1 MSPKSRQ
8 ALMLLAA
15 ALALGGAADLLGRT
29 LLERVALASWM
40 VLALAVGAI
49 LVKARVVRVPPASY
63 GLAIAALLFV
73 FALIGR
79 DAEPLF
85 ALNLL
90 AALACV
96 VLAAPRASPAE
107 LGSAGVADFV
117 RAAVDSAA
125 NSLAGVLP
133 AAAMDVEWHAIGGGR
148 RTRSLLAAGAGLL
161 AVIPVLV
168 LFGNLFS
175 QADPLFERTM
185 RWVLYLNLDAIAPHV
200 VTIGV
205 ATWVTAGFLRWA
217 FVRPPYARP
226 AVSKTAGVGIAA
238 IGTATGAVAL
248 LFLLFVALQARY
260 LFGGDALVRGPTVLS
275 YAEYARRGFFELA
288 WVAGLSL
295 PLLLLAEWLLDKTD
309 SRGVRAFRA
318 LAAVVLALL
327 CVIVASAL
335 FRMRLYVSAYGLT
348 EARLYV
354 TAFMLWLTVVF
365 IWFAATVLRGRRPR
379 FAAGAVGASLASI
392 VMLNL
397 LNPDAVI
404 ARSNLAR
411 VGGSAR
417 FDAAYVGGLSADALP
432 VVFAALPSLPAGEQC
447 ALRRG
452 LRERWKGNRAD
463 RDWNLARVRARDEIA
478 EARRPPGGD
487 CPAPAPEKPASAP
500 S

>member
-8 ALMLLAA
+8 ALVLLAA

-29 LLERVALASWM
+29 LPDRAGLASWIA
-40 VLALAVGAI
+40 LALAVGAM
-49 LVKARVVRVPPASY
+49 LVRAGVVRVPRESF
-63 GLAIAALLFV
+63 GLGAAALLFTC
-73 FALIGR
+73 ALIGR

-96 VLAAPRASPAE
+96 VLAAPRARPAG
-107 LGSAGVADFV
+107 LGSDGVTDYV

-133 AAAMDVEWHAIGGGR
+133 AAAMDIEWHAIGGGR

-185 RWVLYLNLDAIAPHV
+185 RWVLYFNLDAIAPHL

-217 FVRPPYARP
+217 FVRRPYTTP
-226 AVSKTAGVGIAA
+226 AVPTAPRVGIAA
-238 IGTATGAVAL
+238 VGTATGAVAL
-248 LFLLFVALQARY
+248 LFLLFVVLQARY

-295 PLLLLAEWLLDKTD
+295 PLLLFAEWLLDKD
-309 SRGVRAFRA
+309 DRRGMSTFRA
-318 LAAVVLALL
+318 LAAVVVALL
-327 CVIVASAL
+327 GVIVASAL
-335 FRMRLYVSAYGLT
+335 FRMRLYVAAYGLT

-354 TAFMLWLTVVF
+354 TVFMLWLTVVF
-365 IWFAATVLRGRRPR
+365 AWFAATVLRGRRPR
-379 FAAGAVGASLASI
+379 FAAGAVGAALAS
-392 VMLNL
+392 VLMLNVI
-397 LNPDAVI
+397 NPDAVI

-411 VGGSAR
+411 AGGPAR
-417 FDAAYVGGLSADALP
+417 FDAAYVAGLSADALP
-432 VVFAALPSLPAGEQC
+432 VVFAALPALAAGDQC
-447 ALRRG
+447 ALGRG
-452 LRERWKGNRAD
+452 LRERWKGRRAGS
-463 RDWNLARVRARDEIA
+463 DWNLARLRARDRIA
-478 EARRPPGGD
+478 EARRPPAAM
-487 CPAPAPEKPASAP
+487 CPAPSP
-500 S
+500 

>member
-1 MSPKSRQ
+1 MRGASLMSPKSRQ
-8 ALMLLAA
+8 ALILLAV
-15 ALALGGAADLLGRT
+15 ALGLGVAADLLSRT
-29 LLERVALASWM
+29 LPERPAFASWI
-40 VLALAVGAI
+40 VLALAVGVT
-49 LVKARVVRVPPASY
+49 LERARVVQVSRTSFAL
-63 GLAIAALLFV
+63 GAAALLFAC
-73 FALIGR
+73 ALIGR

-90 AALACV
+90 AALACI
-96 VLAAPRASPAE
+96 VLAAPRVSPAE
-107 LGSAGVADFV
+107 LGSAGVTDYV

-125 NSLAGVLP
+125 NSLAGLLP

-161 AVIPVLV
+161 AVIPILV

-185 RWVLYLNLDAIAPHV
+185 HWVLYLNLDAIAPHV

-205 ATWVTAGFLRWA
+205 ATWLAAGFLRWA
-217 FVRPPYARP
+217 FVRRPYAAP
-226 AVSKTAGVGIAA
+226 AVSTVGGVGVAA

-295 PLLLLAEWLLDKTD
+295 PLLLLAEWLLDKND
-309 SRGVRAFRA
+309 ARGVRTFRG
-318 LAAVVLALL
+318 LAAVVLMLL
-327 CVIVASAL
+327 GVIVASAL

-348 EARLYV
+348 EARLYG
-354 TAFMLWLTVVF
+354 TAFMLWLVVVF
-365 IWFAATVLRGRRPR
+365 AWFAATVLRGRRPN
-379 FAAGAVGASLASI
+379 FAAGALGAGLASI
-392 VMLNL
+392 VILNL

-411 VGGSAR
+411 AGGPAP
-417 FDAAYVGGLSADALP
+417 FDAAYVAGLSADALP
-432 VVFAALPSLPAGEQC
+432 VVFAALPALPAGDQC
-447 ALRRG
+447 VLRRG
-452 LRERWKGNRAD
+452 LHERWKGRRAGA
-463 RDWNLARVRARDEIA
+463 DWTLARVRARDELA
-478 EARRPPGGD
+478 EARHPPSAA
-487 CPAPAPEKPASAP
+487 CPAPAP
-500 S
+500 